1 MLASSIAI
9 SNFPLLHFED
19 KASFALQC
27 MEDYDIQHLPLVKE
41 EYFVG
46 LVNKEDV
53 LNLDTDQTLIHL
65 ADQLKRVG
73 ILGSMH
79 FTAAL
84 NLFSKNEL
92 SLLPVLNEQ
101 QEFTG
106 VILQKNLNDLL
117 AKFLGVDN
125 PGAIIVVSVSPY
137 QYSLAELSR
146 LVETNNAQISQLNT
160 NFDEA
165 TGSLIITI
173 KLNKEEADVIIATL
187 QRYNYQILHYFGN
200 TIIHNDIEDHYHHL
214 MNYLDV

>member
-1 MLASSIAI
+1 
-9 SNFPLLHFED
+9 
-19 KASFALQC
+19 
-27 MEDYDIQHLPLVKE
+27 VKE

-46 LVNKEDV
+46 LVNKEAV
-53 LNLDTDQTLIHL
+53 LNLAADQTLIHL
-65 ADQLKRVG
+65 ADQLIRVG

-101 QEFTG
+101 QECTG
-106 VILQKNLNDLL
+106 VILQANLNDLL
-117 AKFLGVDN
+117 AKFLGVDH

-165 TGSLIITI
+165 TGALIITI
-173 KLNKEEADVIIATL
+173 KLNKEEADLIIATL
-187 QRYNYQILHYFGN
+187 QRYNYQVLHYFGN
-200 TIIHNDIEDHYHHL
+200 TIMHNDIEDHYHHL

>member
-1 MLASSIAI
+1 
-9 SNFPLLHFED
+9 
-19 KASFALQC
+19 

-65 ADQLKRVG
+65 ADQITRVG

-92 SLLPVLNEQ
+92 TLLPVLNEQ
-101 QEFTG
+101 QECTG

-117 AKFLGVDN
+117 AKFLGVDH

-165 TGSLIITI
+165 TGALIITI
-173 KLNKEEADVIIATL
+173 KLNKEEAEVIIATL

-200 TIIHNDIEDHYHHL
+200 TIMHNDIEDHYHHL

>member
-19 KASFALQC
+19 TASFALQC
-27 MEDYDIQHLPLVKE
+27 MEDYDIQHLPL
-41 EYFVG
+41 
-46 LVNKEDV
+46 
-53 LNLDTDQTLIHL
+53 
-65 ADQLKRVG
+65 
-73 ILGSMH
+73 
-79 FTAAL
+79 
-84 NLFSKNEL
+84 

-101 QEFTG
+101 QECTG

-117 AKFLGVDN
+117 AQFLGVDH

-160 NFDEA
+160 HFDEA
-165 TGSLIITI
+165 TGALIITI
-173 KLNKEEADVIIATL
+173 KLNKEEADIIIATL
-187 QRYNYQILHYFGN
+187 QRYNYQVVHYFGN
-200 TIIHNDIEDHYHHL
+200 TIMHNDIEDHYHHL

>member
-19 KASFALQC
+19 KAAFALQC
-27 MEDYDIQHLPLVKE
+27 MEDYDVQHLPLVKE
-41 EYFVG
+41 DHFIG
-46 LVNKEDV
+46 LVNKDDV
-53 LNLDTDQTLIHL
+53 LNLDEHQTLIHL
-65 ADQLKRVG
+65 ADQIVRIG

-101 QEFTG
+101 QECTG
-106 VILQKNLNDLL
+106 VILQKNLNDIL
-117 AKFLGVDN
+117 AKFLGVDH
-125 PGAIIVVSVSPY
+125 PGAILVLSVSPY

-146 LVETNNAQISQLNT
+146 LVETNNAQITQLNT

-173 KLNKEEADVIIATL
+173 KLNKEAADVIIATL
-187 QRYNYQILHYFGN
+187 QRYNYQIVHFFGN
-200 TIIHNDIEDHYHHL
+200 TIMHNDIEDHYHHL

>member
-1 MLASSIAI
+1 M
-9 SNFPLLHFED
+9 D
-19 KASFALQC
+19 
-27 MEDYDIQHLPLVKE
+27 DYDIQHLPLVKE

-53 LNLDTDQTLIHL
+53 LNLDNDQTLIHL
-65 ADQLKRVG
+65 ADQLTRVG

-101 QEFTG
+101 QECTG

-117 AKFLGVDN
+117 AKFLGVDQ

-165 TGSLIITI
+165 TGALIITI
-173 KLNKEEADVIIATL
+173 KLNKDEAEVIIATL

-200 TIIHNDIEDHYHHL
+200 TIMHNDIEDHYHHL

>member
-1 MLASSIAI
+1 
-9 SNFPLLHFED
+9 
-19 KASFALQC
+19 
-27 MEDYDIQHLPLVKE
+27 VKE

-46 LVNKEDV
+46 LVNKEDL
-53 LNLDTDQTLIHL
+53 LNLATDQTLIHL
-65 ADQLKRVG
+65 ADELPRLG

-84 NLFSKNEL
+84 NLFAKNEL
-92 SLLPVLNEQ
+92 SLLPILNEQ
-101 QEFTG
+101 QECTG

-117 AKFLGVDN
+117 AKFLGVDY

-160 NFDEA
+160 HFDEA
-165 TGSLIITI
+165 NGSLIITI
-173 KLNKEEADVIIATL
+173 KLNKEEADAIIATL
-187 QRYNYQILHYFGN
+187 QRYNYQVLHYFGN
-200 TIIHNDIEDHYHHL
+200 TIMHNDIEDHYHHL

>member
-9 SNFPLLHFED
+9 SSFPLLHFED
-19 KASFALQC
+19 KASFVLQC

-53 LNLDTDQTLIHL
+53 LNLDNDQTLIHL
-65 ADQLKRVG
+65 ADQLTRVG

-101 QEFTG
+101 QECTG

-165 TGSLIITI
+165 TGALIITV
-173 KLNKEEADVIIATL
+173 KLNKDEADVILATL

>member
-1 MLASSIAI
+1 
-9 SNFPLLHFED
+9 
-19 KASFALQC
+19 

-46 LVNKEDV
+46 LVNKEAV
-53 LNLDTDQTLIHL
+53 LNLAADQTLIHL
-65 ADQLKRVG
+65 ADQLIRVG

-101 QEFTG
+101 QECTG
-106 VILQKNLNDLL
+106 VILQANLNDLL
-117 AKFLGVDN
+117 AKFLGVDY

-160 NFDEA
+160 HFDEA
-165 TGSLIITI
+165 NGSLIITI
-173 KLNKEEADVIIATL
+173 KLNKEEADAIIATL
-187 QRYNYQILHYFGN
+187 QRYNYQVLHYFGN
-200 TIIHNDIEDHYHHL
+200 TIMHNDIEDHYHHL

>member
-1 MLASSIAI
+1 
-9 SNFPLLHFED
+9 
-19 KASFALQC
+19 

-65 ADQLKRVG
+65 ADQITRVG

-92 SLLPVLNEQ
+92 TLLPVLNEQ
-101 QEFTG
+101 QECTG

-117 AKFLGVDN
+117 AKFLGVDH

-165 TGSLIITI
+165 TGALIITI
-173 KLNKEEADVIIATL
+173 KLNKEEADLIIATL
-187 QRYNYQILHYFGN
+187 QRYNYQVLHYFGN
-200 TIIHNDIEDHYHHL
+200 TIMHNDIEDHYHHL

>member
-1 MLASSIAI
+1 
-9 SNFPLLHFED
+9 
-19 KASFALQC
+19 

-46 LVNKEDV
+46 LVNKEDL
-53 LNLDTDQTLIHL
+53 LNLATDQTLIHL
-65 ADQLKRVG
+65 ADELPRIG

-84 NLFSKNEL
+84 NLFAKNEL

-101 QEFTG
+101 QECTG

-117 AKFLGVDN
+117 AKFLGVDY

-160 NFDEA
+160 HFDEA
-165 TGSLIITI
+165 NGSLIITI

-187 QRYNYQILHYFGN
+187 QRYNYQVLHYFGN
-200 TIIHNDIEDHYHHL
+200 TIMHNDIEDHYHHL

>member
-1 MLASSIAI
+1 M
-9 SNFPLLHFED
+9 
-19 KASFALQC
+19 
-27 MEDYDIQHLPLVKE
+27 
-41 EYFVG
+41 
-46 LVNKEDV
+46 VNKEDL
-53 LNLDTDQTLIHL
+53 LNLAADQTLIHL
-65 ADQLKRVG
+65 ADQLTRFG

-84 NLFSKNEL
+84 NLFSKNAL

-101 QEFTG
+101 QECTG

-117 AKFLGVDN
+117 AQFLGVDH

-160 NFDEA
+160 HFDEA
-165 TGSLIITI
+165 TGALIITI
-173 KLNKEEADVIIATL
+173 KLNKEEADIIIATL
-187 QRYNYQILHYFGN
+187 QRYNYQVVHYFGN
-200 TIIHNDIEDHYHHL
+200 TIMHNDIEDHYHHL

>member
-1 MLASSIAI
+1 
-9 SNFPLLHFED
+9 
-19 KASFALQC
+19 

-46 LVNKEDV
+46 LVNKEAV
-53 LNLDTDQTLIHL
+53 LNLAADQTLIHL
-65 ADQLKRVG
+65 ADQLIRVG

-101 QEFTG
+101 QECTG
-106 VILQKNLNDLL
+106 VILQENLNDLL
-117 AKFLGVDN
+117 AKFLGVDH

-165 TGSLIITI
+165 TGALIITI
-173 KLNKEEADVIIATL
+173 KLNKEEADAIIATL
-187 QRYNYQILHYFGN
+187 QRYNYQVLHYFGN
-200 TIIHNDIEDHYHHL
+200 TIMHNDIEDHYHHL

>member
-1 MLASSIAI
+1 MLASSIAT

-19 KASFALQC
+19 KVAFALQC
-27 MEDYDIQHLPLVKE
+27 MEDYDVQHLPLIKE
-41 EYFVG
+41 EHFIG
-46 LVNKEDV
+46 LVNKDDL
-53 LNLDTDQTLIHL
+53 LNLDVDQTLLHV
-65 ADQLKRVG
+65 ADQISRIG

-101 QEFTG
+101 QECTG
-106 VILQKNLNDLL
+106 VILQKNLNDVL
-117 AKFLGVDN
+117 ANFLSVDS
-125 PGAIIVVSVSPY
+125 PGAIIVLSVSPY

-146 LVETNNAQISQLNT
+146 LVETNNAQITQLNT

-165 TGSLIITI
+165 SGALIITI
-173 KLNKEEADVIIATL
+173 KLNKEEADVVIATL
-187 QRYNYQILHYFGN
+187 QRYNYQVLQYFGT
-200 TIIHNDIEDHYHHL
+200 TILHNDIEDHYHHL

>member
-1 MLASSIAI
+1 MIASSIAI

-27 MEDYDIQHLPLVKE
+27 MEDYEVQHLPLVKE
-41 EYFVG
+41 DHFIG
-46 LVNKEDV
+46 LVSKEDV
-53 LNLDTDQTLIHL
+53 LHLDLDQTLIHV
-65 ADQLKRVG
+65 ADQITRIG

-92 SLLPVLNEQ
+92 SLLPVLNDQ
-101 QEFTG
+101 QECMG

-187 QRYNYQILHYFGN
+187 QRYNYQVLHYFGN
-200 TIIHNDIEDHYHHL
+200 TILHNDIEDHYHHL

>member
-9 SNFPLLHFED
+9 SSFPLLHFED
-19 KASFALQC
+19 KASFALQF
-27 MEDYDIQHLPLVKE
+27 MEDYDIQHLPLVKD

-53 LNLDTDQTLIHL
+53 SNLDNDQTLIHL
-65 ADQLKRVG
+65 ADQLTRVG

-101 QEFTG
+101 QECTG

-117 AKFLGVDN
+117 AKFLGVDQ

-165 TGSLIITI
+165 TGALIITV

-187 QRYNYQILHYFGN
+187 QRYNYQILNYFGN